1 MLAEWHI
8 YASGP
13 NKKVGG
19 QKYWSGDGRPKGRE
33 NVNKAVRQATDF
45 TDSSG
50 LPTYLGAW
58 MPADNKDGSLDQ
70 AEVINFARY
79 FAITLKE
86 KGIPWSLNVLD
97 RYYDTEKSEWLT
109 ERQNIK
115 GRMLNMSVVLDNIM
129 EVMRAS
135 GEEKEL
141 NQPKGT
147 ENVQKNNGLFRNTC
161 NMPFYQ
167 RMSLVIFSYIIAY
180 NTFFY

>member
-70 AEVINFARY
+70 VEVINFARY

-115 GRMLNMSVVLDNIM
+115 GRMLNMSLVLDNIM

-135 GEEKEL
+135 GEEKKL

-147 ENVQKNNGLFRNTC
+147 ENVQMNNGLFRNTC
-161 NMPFYQ
+161 NMPFYH
-167 RMSLVIFSYIIAY
+167 RMSLAIFSYIIAY

>member
-1 MLAEWHI
+1 MPFSYLLLYEFVESAQSTERETI
-8 YASGP
+8 NYRLPFLMSGTSTFTLL
-13 NKKVGG
+13 KVSNST
-19 QKYWSGDGRPKGRE
+19 KW
-33 NVNKAVRQATDF
+33 NVR
-45 TDSSG
+45 
-50 LPTYLGAW
+50 
-58 MPADNKDGSLDQ
+58 
-70 AEVINFARY
+70 
-79 FAITLKE
+79 LKR
-86 KGIPWSLNVLD
+86 WSLNVLD
-97 RYYDTEKSEWLT
+97 RYYDTEKSKWLT

-115 GRMLNMSVVLDNIM
+115 GRILNMSLVLDNIM

-167 RMSLVIFSYIIAY
+167 RMSLVIFSYIMAF

>member
-58 MPADNKDGSLDQ
+58 MPVDNKDGSLDP
-70 AEVINFARY
+70 AEVIEEEREER
-79 FAITLKE
+79 KE

-97 RYYDTEKSEWLT
+97 RYY
-109 ERQNIK
+109 
-115 GRMLNMSVVLDNIM
+115 
-129 EVMRAS
+129 A
-135 GEEKEL
+135 
-141 NQPKGT
+141 
-147 ENVQKNNGLFRNTC
+147 
-161 NMPFYQ
+161 
-167 RMSLVIFSYIIAY
+167 
-180 NTFFY
+180 

>member
-33 NVNKAVRQATDF
+33 NVNKAVRHATDF

-58 MPADNKDGSLDQ
+58 MPVDNKDGSLDQ

-79 FAITLKE
+79 FALTLKE

-97 RYYDTEKSEWLT
+97 RYYDTEKSKWLT
-109 ERQNIK
+109 ARQNIK
-115 GRMLNMSVVLDNIM
+115 GRILNMSLVLDNIM
-129 EVMRAS
+129 EVYESVR
-135 GEEKEL
+135 GRKKIE
-141 NQPKGT
+141 PTKG
-147 ENVQKNNGLFRNTC
+147 N
-161 NMPFYQ
+161 
-167 RMSLVIFSYIIAY
+167 
-180 NTFFY
+180 